1 MIIATPQSFNVLF
14 IDSCQFFIALAREF
28 LEATISVPIAGEVR
42 SRATW
47 PDSEKPFFEG
57 KRQIAIKKRRE
68 QKTGLEK
75 FKS

>member
-1 MIIATPQSFNVLF
+1 M
-14 IDSCQFFIALAREF
+14 ALAREF

-42 SRATW
+42 LRATW
-47 PDSEKPFFEG
+47 HDSEDPFFEG